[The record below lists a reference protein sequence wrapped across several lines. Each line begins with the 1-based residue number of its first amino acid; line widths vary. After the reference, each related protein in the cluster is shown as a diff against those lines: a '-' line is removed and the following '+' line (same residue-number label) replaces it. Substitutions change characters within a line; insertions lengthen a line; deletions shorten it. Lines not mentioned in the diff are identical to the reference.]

1 LDQWFAVC
9 QYGFSSI
16 VGVWA
21 MDDTDLV
28 PTRHR
33 LNVDDYH
40 RMAEAGILGE
50 DDRVELIDGELIDMA
65 PIGQGHAGVVNGL
78 NHALFMAFGGQA
90 IVSVQNPLRLDRLNE
105 PQPDVVILRP
115 RDDFYQHGARP
126 GPADVLLLVEV
137 ADSSL
142 RYDRTVK
149 LPLYARAGIG
159 EVWIVDLRRRVVDV
173 YRTPAGGG
181 YATIETHGP
190 EDTVTLGLA
199 PEIAVALR
207 RVFA

>member
-1 LDQWFAVC
+1 
-9 QYGFSSI
+9 
-16 VGVWA
+16 
-21 MDDTDLV
+21 MDDADLV
-28 PTRHR
+28 LTRHR
-33 LNVDDYH
+33 LNVDDYY

-65 PIGQGHAGVVNGL
+65 PIGQDHAATVNGL
-78 NHALFMAFGGQA
+78 AHALFLACGDRA
-90 IVSVQNPLRLDRLNE
+90 IVSVQNPARLDRFSE
-105 PQPDVVILRP
+105 PQPDVTLFRP
-115 RDDFYQHGARP
+115 RADNYRTGARP

-142 RYDRTVK
+142 RYDRAVK

-173 YRTPAGGG
+173 HRTPAGNE
-181 YATIETHGP
+181 YTTVETHGP
-190 EDTVTLGLA
+190 DDTLTLALA
-199 PEIAVALR
+199 PEIAVALH

>member
-1 LDQWFAVC
+1 
-9 QYGFSSI
+9 
-16 VGVWA
+16 
-21 MDDTDLV
+21 MDDTMLA

-40 RMAEAGILGE
+40 RMGEAGILGE

-78 NHALFMAFGGQA
+78 NHALFMAFQGQA
-90 IVSVQNPLRLDRLNE
+90 VVSVQNPLRLDGLNE
-105 PQPDVVILRP
+105 PQPDVVVLRP
-115 RDDFYQHGARP
+115 REDFYQRGTRP
-126 GPADVLLLVEV
+126 GPDDVLLLVEV

-159 EVWIVDLRRRVVDV
+159 EVWIVDLRRRVVEVHRGPVGDGYTDV
-173 YRTPAGGG
+173 
-181 YATIETHGP
+181 ATYGAA
-190 EDTVTLGLA
+190 DTVMLALA
-199 PEIAVALR
+199 PEIGVALG
-207 RVFA
+207 RVFG